1 MSLKMNKKTYM
12 DLIDQDLDLLNK
24 NCSDT
29 PERDHIKLILC
40 KSIEF
45 YYPPKKKDGK
55 ITDRIKTYEDA
66 CEELD
71 ETPLDEKV
79 LTDLGFTTDEINY
92 RKIKTITKALNEGWK
107 ADWNDSNQYKY
118 YPWFKMSSGGFVFC
132 DMYYDRSYANAGYA
146 SRLCFKSSELAKYAG
161 EQFLQL
167 YSDFIK

>member
-1 MSLKMNKKTYM
+1 MKVLQIEESNARRLYKTASTEFKQA
-12 DLIDQDLDLLNK
+12 LE
-24 NCSDT
+24 DT
-29 PERDHIKLILC
+29 FGK
-40 KSIEF
+40 EF
-45 YYPPKKKDGK
+45 FSAK

-92 RKIKTITKALNEGWK
+92 RKIKTITKAFNEGWK

-118 YPWFKMSSGGFVFC
+118 YPWFKMSSGGFVF
-132 DMYYDRSYANAGYA
+132 DGAGCGSSTADAGDA